1 MLNCD
6 YKKRIKKLSDALV
19 IKWGFTSVGWYY
31 FTQLLCA
38 INLSTFVAL
47 GAL

>member
-1 MLNCD
+1 M
-6 YKKRIKKLSDALV
+6 SGALV
-19 IKWGFTSVGWYY
+19 IKWGSISVGWYY
-31 FTQLLCA
+31 ITQFLCA